1 MMSQSTPWKPLLMA
15 SDWPPSASLRWESV
29 WEHRGN
35 AGIGLSFPEGR
46 DRIQFAANLD
56 VKVSGGD
63 RGQEFS

>member
-1 MMSQSTPWKPLLMA
+1 MA
-15 SDWPPSASLRWESV
+15 AVRLASLGIV

-35 AGIGLSFPEGR
+35 VGIGRGFPEGR
-46 DRIQFAANLD
+46 DRIQFTANLD